1 MTKRPESTSPNEEP
15 HSPEKM
21 LEIVRR
27 LQKEGRL
34 PSAERLNEVLQ
45 KHRPAYQ
52 EAVRKERA
60 KGDD

>member
-1 MTKRPESTSPNEEP
+1 MTKPPKSTSPSEEP

-27 LQKEGRL
+27 LQREGRL
-34 PSAERLNEVLQ
+34 PTPERLNEVLQ

-52 EAVRKERA
+52 EAVRKERQ